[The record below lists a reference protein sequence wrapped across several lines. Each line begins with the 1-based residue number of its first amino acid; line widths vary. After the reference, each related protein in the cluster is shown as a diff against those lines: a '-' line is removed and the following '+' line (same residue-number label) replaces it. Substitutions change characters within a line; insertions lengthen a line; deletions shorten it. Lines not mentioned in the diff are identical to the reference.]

1 MCVLG
6 ITLILQIKLLA
17 LLSVTN
23 KFSNELSIKDV
34 IPTQRVKDN
43 VRLTFVL
50 HDKVCLLSLLIIS
63 EEKSLYRLTESK

>member
-17 LLSVTN
+17 SLSVTN